1 MSHPSCKMGVTKKE
15 RQMNAVAREAKTL
28 RAEALEA
35 KTAGRITDRE
45 YRDLL
50 IDLDPSGVG
59 PGAITAAKALL
70 AR

>member
-1 MSHPSCKMGVTKKE
+1 
-15 RQMNAVAREAKTL
+15 MNAVAREAKTL
-28 RAEALEA
+28 RAEAIEA